1 MPSALALDAA
11 WSASPRLS
19 GLLESEAT
27 ARSAEKE
34 PTNNPST
41 SCLPPPSARYLPS
54 PAGCLP
60 SPFVGRRARA
70 SAEAAGLES
79 AEIGSAGI
87 GSAGIGSAEIGSD
100 EIGSDEIGSAEVC
113 SRRRVRESD
122 ETKTSQPGKASL
134 VQEAARPEG
143 ASAQPV
149 SEVSMAEESHGQPG
163 LEVGS
168 SARGA
173 PG

>member
-79 AEIGSAGI
+79 AEIESAGIGSAGIGSAGIGSDEIGSAGI
-87 GSAGIGSAEIGSD
+87 GSAGIGSAGIESA
-100 EIGSDEIGSAEVC
+100 EIGSAEVC
-113 SRRRVRESD
+113 SRRRVRESV
-122 ETKTSQPGKASL
+122 ETKTLGFGVRVLVRVRGSGK
-134 VQEAARPEG
+134 G
-143 ASAQPV
+143 W
-149 SEVSMAEESHGQPG
+149 G
-163 LEVGS
+163 
-168 SARGA
+168 
-173 PG
+173 

>member
-1 MPSALALDAA
+1 M
-11 WSASPRLS
+11 S

-34 PTNNPST
+34 PINNPST

-54 PAGCLP
+54 PSGCLP

-79 AEIGSAGI
+79 AEIGSD
-87 GSAGIGSAEIGSD
+87 EIGSD
-100 EIGSDEIGSAEVC
+100 EIGSDEVC

-143 ASAQPV
+143 ASAQPA

-163 LEVGS
+163 LEAGS

-173 PG
+173 PSSSLEGSRLIGVRVRVRVGGEPPEWG

>member
-60 SPFVGRRARA
+60 SPFVGLRARA

-79 AEIGSAGI
+79 AEIESAGI
-87 GSAGIGSAEIGSD
+87 GSAGIGSD
-100 EIGSDEIGSAEVC
+100 EIESAEIGSAEVC
-113 SRRRVRESD
+113 SRRRVRESV
-122 ETKTSQPGKASL
+122 ETKTLGFRVRVLVRVRGSGK
-134 VQEAARPEG
+134 G
-143 ASAQPV
+143 W
-149 SEVSMAEESHGQPG
+149 G
-163 LEVGS
+163 
-168 SARGA
+168 
-173 PG
+173 

>member
-1 MPSALALDAA
+1 M
-11 WSASPRLS
+11 
-19 GLLESEAT
+19 
-27 ARSAEKE
+27 
-34 PTNNPST
+34 PST

-87 GSAGIGSAEIGSD
+87 GSSGIGSDEIGSAEIEPARIGSAEIGSD
-100 EIGSDEIGSAEVC
+100 EIESAGIGSAEVC
-113 SRRRVRESD
+113 SRRRVRESV

>member
-79 AEIGSAGI
+79 AEIESAGI
-87 GSAGIGSAEIGSD
+87 GSAGIGSD
-100 EIGSDEIGSAEVC
+100 EIGSAGIGSAGIESAEIGSAEVC
-113 SRRRVRESD
+113 SRRRVRESV
-122 ETKTSQPGKASL
+122 ETKTLGFGVRVLVRVRGSGK
-134 VQEAARPEG
+134 G
-143 ASAQPV
+143 W
-149 SEVSMAEESHGQPG
+149 G
-163 LEVGS
+163 
-168 SARGA
+168 
-173 PG
+173 

>member
-1 MPSALALDAA
+1 M
-11 WSASPRLS
+11 S

-54 PAGCLP
+54 PSAGCLP

-70 SAEAAGLES
+70 SAEAAEIESAGLES
-79 AEIGSAGI
+79 AEIE
-87 GSAGIGSAEIGSD
+87 SAEIESA
-100 EIGSDEIGSAEVC
+100 EIESAEIGSAEVC

-163 LEVGS
+163 LEAGS

-173 PG
+173 PSSSLDVSRLIGVRVRVRVGG

>member
-79 AEIGSAGI
+79 AEIESAGI
-87 GSAGIGSAEIGSD
+87 GSAGIGSD
-100 EIGSDEIGSAEVC
+100 EIESAGIGSAEVC
-113 SRRRVRESD
+113 SRRRVRESV